1 MRSEEGESEE
11 GMSWRG
17 AGQSSVRAAFEAD
30 LRVGTPLVRR
40 HRAISGSTE
49 TGPQTRGARSRRRRA
64 GTRGSFTH
72 PKAPRPRASAATG
85 PAPCRLASR
94 PSEVAA
100 VGTSDEAQLRLLVSN
115 VLRRRFDFGIFLHV
129 ALSQTSRELL
139 AWRVSG
145 GATQQPLAA
154 VRGRDA
160 SPLERRGGGVRQGG
174 APPGVESG
182 EEHRHARRAVRSHLL
197 RSRAIPRPAKRSPL
211 QSRRP
216 RTTRETRQPRGTRG
230 GRLALP
236 SSPRV
241 SSRFLARLSRP
252 RTAGAPAATLTR
264 RPTSRNT
271 SEPAT
276 VVFFRR
282 LSTHTPP
289 SRARSV
295 CRIES
300 LRFALR
306 RLRRFK
312 IETTQRV
319 PHDRRLGARHR
330 SRRGRVP
337 G

>member
-1 MRSEEGESEE
+1 M
-11 GMSWRG
+11 
-17 AGQSSVRAAFEAD
+17 AF
-30 LRVGTPLVRR
+30 
-40 HRAISGSTE
+40 
-49 TGPQTRGARSRRRRA
+49 
-64 GTRGSFTH
+64 F
-72 PKAPRPRASAATG
+72 
-85 PAPCRLASR
+85 
-94 PSEVAA
+94 
-100 VGTSDEAQLRLLVSN
+100 
-115 VLRRRFDFGIFLHV
+115 HV
-129 ALSQTSRELL
+129 ALSETTRVLL

-182 EEHRHARRAVRSHLL
+182 QEHRHARRAVRSHLL
-197 RSRAIPRPAKRSPL
+197 RSRAVPRPAKRRPL

-252 RTAGAPAATLTR
+252 RTAGTPAATLTR

-276 VVFFRR
+276 IDRFFFVVSRR
-282 LSTHTPP
+282 TRHL
-289 SRARSV
+289 SRAFRLTNRTLHSRFVLPALQTRNDAACAPRPAPWSAAPFPARTCSRMRTRRSPV
-295 CRIES
+295 C
-300 LRFALR
+300 ADGGCAR
-306 RLRRFK
+306 R
-312 IETTQRV
+312 
-319 PHDRRLGARHR
+319 
-330 SRRGRVP
+330 
-337 G
+337 

>member
-1 MRSEEGESEE
+1 MRVRVDDE
-11 GMSWRG
+11 RG
-17 AGQSSVRAAFEAD
+17 RAVR
-30 LRVGTPLVRR
+30 LR
-40 HRAISGSTE
+40 
-49 TGPQTRGARSRRRRA
+49 TRKRLAHAPRRRRDRRHA
-64 GTRGSFTH
+64 ASRRVLL
-72 PKAPRPRASAATG
+72 RPT
-85 PAPCRLASR
+85 RLAR
-94 PSEVAA
+94 PMKHSSCARFKRA
-100 VGTSDEAQLRLLVSN
+100 PSLVGLILA
-115 VLRRRFDFGIFLHV
+115 FFHV
-129 ALSQTSRELL
+129 ALSQTTRVLL

-182 EEHRHARRAVRSHLL
+182 QEHRHARRAVRSHLL
-197 RSRAIPRPAKRSPL
+197 RSRAVPRPAKRRPL

-252 RTAGAPAATLTR
+252 RTAGTPAATLTR

-276 VVFFRR
+276 IDRFFSSS
-282 LSTHTPP
+282 LDAHATF
-289 SRARSV
+289 RARSV
-295 CRIES
+295 SRIG
-300 LRFALR
+300 RFIRASSS
-306 RLRRFK
+306 RRFK
-312 IETTQRV
+312 LETTQRV